1 MPMITNN
8 SGTLVAKSVD
18 DHLGPGATRFFGSG
32 YRRVDYT
39 VSGAE
44 PTANAVR
51 AVVHVHHPVDWSKKG
66 EDKELRPHLSTV
78 DVLILAVRAA
88 ETLTS
93 RTHGLDAAARR
104 RTWIR
109 RVDIKA
115 PNKPIED
122 GFTSLPFSA
131 QHPSTEPTPDG
142 RAVST
147 LDCRVSA
154 MRVRIELVHDL
165 GGSHAEVDE
174 DLGTALGAGYPGLYG
189 TGFQR
194 WRQFIDEVLTDVRED
209 VPARADAMVLVEPP
223 TDGRPDTGPESA
235 RGPVV
240 SMIDSFVVALQL
252 GQVLLYETDGLS
264 RAESD
269 TLWMRTTTITAGP
282 PADRRAGLWFP
293 TTTEL
298 HDSSLLHARGETW
311 RTATIVGGCFGVI
324 TRCAV
329 AHRVPSRNS

>member
-1 MPMITNN
+1 MITNN

-39 VSGAE
+39 VTGAE
-44 PTANAVR
+44 LSPDALR
-51 AVVHVHHPVDWSKKG
+51 AVVEVHHPVDWSKKG
-66 EDKELRPHLSTV
+66 EDKELRPHLSTL

-122 GFTSLPFSA
+122 GFAALPFSA
-131 QHPSTEPTPDG
+131 QHLTTEPAGDG
-142 RAVST
+142 LLVST
-147 LDCRVSA
+147 LDCRVST
-154 MRVRIELVHDL
+154 MRVRVELVHAAA
-165 GGSHAEVDE
+165 GGRAEVDE
-174 DLGTALGAGYPGLYG
+174 DLDTALGAGYPGLYG
-189 TGFQR
+189 AGFQR
-194 WRQFIDEVLTDVRED
+194 WRQFIDEVLTDVRD
-209 VPARADAMVLVEPP
+209 DATARADAMVLVEPP

-252 GQVLLYETDGLS
+252 GQVLLYETDGLT

-269 TLWMRTTTITAGP
+269 TLWMRNTTITAGP
-282 PADRRAGLWFP
+282 PADRQAGLWFP

-298 HDSSLLHARGETW
+298 HDSSLLLARGETW
-311 RTATIVGGCFGVI
+311 RTATIVGGCFGVV

-329 AHRVPSRNS
+329 AHRIPS